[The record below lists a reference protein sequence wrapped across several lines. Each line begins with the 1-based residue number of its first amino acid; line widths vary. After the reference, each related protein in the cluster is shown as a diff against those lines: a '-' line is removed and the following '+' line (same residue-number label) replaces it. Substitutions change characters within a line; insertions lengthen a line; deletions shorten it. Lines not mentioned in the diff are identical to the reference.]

1 MFERE
6 ENPERV
12 SKADIVVGLP
22 SYNEADSIAYPTK
35 QAALG
40 LKKYFRRYKSVI
52 VNCDNN
58 SPDDTERAFMGTR
71 TTVPKIYITTPQD
84 ATGKG
89 HNFENLF
96 GKSYHLGAKALVCL
110 DADLLSITPEWIRS
124 FVQPILDGYD
134 YVAPVYSRHK
144 YDGTITKN
152 ICYPLTYGVFGTNV
166 RQPIGGDFAISR
178 SLIEKLL
185 LSSWHRST
193 VEYGIDIFMTMSAVV
208 SGSKMC
214 ETGLGAKV
222 HKPSAPKLGPMF
234 LQVVGTAFQMIIR
247 NEESWRHPM
256 QVKQLPLFGRRELD
270 PAQDLKVDRKAIL
283 KNAIKDHKEF
293 GKSLG
298 DILPASLAKKV
309 KRQFATGKMDINS
322 EMWSDIIYNMLIS
335 FKRFKRQREAVV
347 AALRGMY
354 FGRVVS
360 FINETWEMSTP
371 EVEKVVREQAELFFA
386 KRDILL
392 KRFPK

>member
-6 ENPERV
+6 ENPERI
-12 SKADIVVGLP
+12 SKADLVVGLP

-35 QAALG
+35 QASAG
-40 LKKYFRRYKSVI
+40 LKKYYGRMKSVI

-58 SPDDTERAFMGTR
+58 SPDDTERAFMSTKSA
-71 TTVPKIYITTPQD
+71 VPKIYITTPAG

-96 GKSYHLGAKALVCL
+96 GKSYVLGAKALVCL
-110 DADLLSITPEWIRS
+110 DADLLSITPEWIKH

-134 YVAPVYSRHK
+134 YVTPVYARHK

-152 ICYPLTYGVFGTNV
+152 ICFPLTYGVFGVNV

-178 SLIEKLL
+178 RLIEKLL

-193 VEYGIDIFMTMSAVV
+193 VEYGIDIFMTMTAIVND
-208 SGSKMC
+208 SKIC

-234 LQVVGTAFQMIIR
+234 LQVVGTAFQMIMR
-247 NEESWRHPM
+247 NEESWRHSLN
-256 QVKQLPLFGRRELD
+256 VKSLPLFGMRQLD
-270 PAQDLKVDRKAIL
+270 PAQDLKVDRA
-283 KNAIKDHKEF
+283 AIKKSALADYKEF
-293 GKSLG
+293 GKPLAEV
-298 DILPASLAKKV
+298 LPSVLYKKV
-309 KRQFATGKMDINS
+309 ARQFASGKLDIGM
-322 EMWSDIIYNMLIS
+322 EMWADIIYSMLIAY
-335 FKRFKRQREAVV
+335 KRFKRQREAVV
-347 AALRGMY
+347 AALRGLY
-354 FGRVVS
+354 FARVFTFV
-360 FINETWEMSTP
+360 NDTWDMSTP
-371 EVEKVVREQAELFFA
+371 EVEVVVQQQAQHFFE
-386 KRDILL
+386 KRDILI

>member
-12 SKADIVVGLP
+12 HKAEVIVGLP

-35 QAALG
+35 QASAG
-40 LKKYFRRYKSVI
+40 LKKYYGKKKSVI
-52 VNCDNN
+52 INCDNN
-58 SPDDTERAFMGTR
+58 SPDDTERAFMSTK
-71 TTVPKIYITTPQD
+71 TPVPKIYITTPAGAQ
-84 ATGKG
+84 GKG
-89 HNFENLF
+89 YNFENLF
-96 GKSYHLGAKALVCL
+96 GKAYQLGAEALVCL
-110 DADLLSITPEWIRS
+110 DADLLSITPEWVKH

-134 YVAPVYSRHK
+134 YVTPIYARHK

-152 ICYPLTYGVFGTNV
+152 ICYPLTYGVFGVNV

-178 SLIEKLL
+178 NLIEKLL

-193 VEYGIDIFMTMSAVV
+193 VEYGIDIFMTMSAIVNDC
-208 SGSKMC
+208 KIC

-247 NEESWRHPM
+247 NEESWRYNLN
-256 QVKQLPLFGRRELD
+256 VKSLPLFGMRHLE
-270 PAQDLKVDRKAIL
+270 PAQELKVDRT
-283 KNAIKDHKEF
+283 AIKKSALTDNQEY

-298 DILPASLAKKV
+298 DFVPTSLYKKLL
-309 KRQFATGKMDINS
+309 RQYSTGKIDIGE
-322 EMWSDIIYNMLIS
+322 EMWVDIVYNMLIA
-335 FKRFKRQREAVV
+335 FKKFKRQREAVV
-347 AALRGMY
+347 AALRGLY
-354 FGRVVS
+354 FGRVYS
-360 FINETWEMSTP
+360 FINDTWEMSTP
-371 EVEKVVREQAELFFA
+371 EVELIVAKQAKLFFD
-386 KRDILL
+386 KRDILV